1 MTKVPR
7 LVTVIATC
15 SLALGACTPVPS
27 ASPAASGAPTPSPAP
42 TSSDSAGEPTAPPT
56 WASAGRMAETRVE
69 HSATLLQDGR
79 VLVAGGFADGEA
91 NDVRASAE
99 LYDPKSGT
107 WSRTGDM
114 LQARAGHV
122 AVLLTDG
129 TVLVAAGGSSPVDSL
144 DTAELFDPRTGSW
157 SPTGKLRAPLTG
169 GSATLL
175 LDGRVLLAGGEV
187 DGDAQVTAEIY
198 DPTTRKWSFTGDM
211 RAPRAGPTATRLWTG
226 QVLLAG
232 GADGTTPLSSA
243 EIFDP
248 ATGAW
253 SNAGTMAEPRGAH
266 AAAILGDG
274 RVLVAGGLR
283 GGLGGDLEPE
293 DILASAEV
301 FDPVD
306 RSWTPT
312 DSMSAARFQ
321 FTLTAL
327 DDGTVLAAVGDHIGN
342 GPVPGAERYDGSTGM
357 WTDAGTMLQARAA
370 QKAAMLADGDVLV
383 VGGEGPGARGLASA
397 ETFDGPPP
405 TILTL
410 GTGGTV
416 FPGTYRTA
424 FEPPMTITID
434 HEVDLDC
441 VAGYRCRGDIDV
453 NLPQWVAF
461 EFGNVHGPELD
472 IYRLDE
478 LYAKGDGATRIAVPE
493 DVAAWFEAL
502 PAVGIL
508 SGPIEVSVG
517 GVAGARFDVRPSEL
531 VLFGPSGLP
540 EIDDFGINGGANA
553 RARITLVRL
562 DARLVVIAA
571 TLGPENTAGDFE
583 AAVRGLD
590 PIIASI
596 VWE

>member
-1 MTKVPR
+1 MRQVPR
-7 LVTVIATC
+7 VVAV
-15 SLALGACTPVPS
+15 LGAWAIAVGACAPAPS
-27 ASPAASGAPTPSPAP
+27 TSPAASGAPTPSPEP
-42 TSSDSAGEPTAPPT
+42 KSSNSAGEQTAPT
-56 WASAGRMAETRVE
+56 WVSAGQMAEARVE
-69 HSATLLQDGR
+69 HTATLLQDDR

-99 LYDPKSGT
+99 LYDPKTGT
-107 WSRTGDM
+107 WTRTGDM

-129 TVLVAAGGSSPVDSL
+129 TVLVAGGGSSPVDSL

-157 SPTGKLRAPLTG
+157 SPTGKLRARLAG
-169 GSATLL
+169 ASATLL

-187 DGDAQVTAEIY
+187 DGDAQLTAEIY

-211 RAPRAGPTATRLWTG
+211 RAPRTGPTVTRLWTG
-226 QVLLAG
+226 QVLVAG
-232 GADGTTPLSSA
+232 GADGTTPVSSA
-243 EIFDP
+243 ELFDP
-248 ATGAW
+248 ETGTW
-253 SNAGTMAEPRGAH
+253 SAGGSMTEPRVAH
-266 AAAILGDG
+266 AAAILDDG
-274 RVLVAGGLR
+274 RVLVAGGLS
-283 GGLGGDLEPE
+283 GGLGGDLEPQ
-293 DILASAEV
+293 DILESAEV

-306 RSWTPT
+306 RSWMPT
-312 DSMSAARFQ
+312 GSMSAARFQ

-342 GPVPGAERYDGSTGM
+342 GPVTGAELYDGSVGS
-357 WTDAGTMLQARAA
+357 WAAAGTMLQARAA
-370 QKAAMLADGDVLV
+370 QKAALLADGDVLL

-397 ETFDGPPP
+397 ETFDGPAP
-405 TILTL
+405 ILLTL
-410 GTGGTV
+410 ANGGTM

-424 FEPPMTITID
+424 LEPPMTITID

-441 VAGYRCRGDIDV
+441 VPGYRCRGDIDV

-478 LYAKGDGATRIAVPE
+478 VYAKGDGATRMPVPE
-493 DVAAWFEAL
+493 DVAAWFEGLDAI
-502 PAVGIL
+502 GIV
-508 SGPIEVSVG
+508 SGPAEVTVG
-517 GVAGARFDVRPSEL
+517 GVAGTRFDVRPSEV

-540 EIDDFGINGGANA
+540 DIDKFGINGGANA

-562 DARLVVIAA
+562 DGRLVVIAE

-596 VWE
+596 AWE